1 MSEFVSAMDAMNS
14 ASYNDQKLIREEVAE
29 IDFRLRRAMDE
40 GLSIDEMKL
49 AQAAK
54 QAVDAANEIL
64 TKVFQ

>member
-1 MSEFVSAMDAMNS
+1 MSEFISVMDAMNS
-14 ASYNDQKLIREEVAE
+14 ASYNDQKMIRDEVADIE
-29 IDFRLRRAMDE
+29 FRLRRAMDE

-54 QAVDAANEIL
+54 QAVHAANEIL

>member
-1 MSEFVSAMDAMNS
+1 MSELIPVMDAMNS
-14 ASYNDQKLIREEVAE
+14 ASYNDQKMIRDEVADIE
-29 IDFRLRRAMDE
+29 FRLRRTMDE

-64 TKVFQ
+64 AKVFQ

>member
-1 MSEFVSAMDAMNS
+1 MSEFISVMDAMNS
-14 ASYNDQKLIREEVAE
+14 ASYNDQKMIRDEVADIE
-29 IDFRLRRAMDE
+29 FRLRRTMDE

-64 TKVFQ
+64 AKVF

>member
-1 MSEFVSAMDAMNS
+1 MSEFISVMDAMNS
-14 ASYNDQKLIREEVAE
+14 ASYNDQKMIRDEVADIE
-29 IDFRLRRAMDE
+29 FRLRRTMDE

-64 TKVFQ
+64 AKVFQ

>member
-29 IDFRLRRAMDE
+29 IDFRLRRAMDA
-40 GLSIDEMKL
+40 GLSVDEMKM
-49 AQAAK
+49 ARAAK

-64 TKVFQ
+64 EKVFQ

>member
-29 IDFRLRRAMDE
+29 IDFRLRRAMDA
-40 GLSIDEMKL
+40 GLSGDEMKM
-49 AQAAK
+49 ARAAK

-64 TKVFQ
+64 EKVFQ